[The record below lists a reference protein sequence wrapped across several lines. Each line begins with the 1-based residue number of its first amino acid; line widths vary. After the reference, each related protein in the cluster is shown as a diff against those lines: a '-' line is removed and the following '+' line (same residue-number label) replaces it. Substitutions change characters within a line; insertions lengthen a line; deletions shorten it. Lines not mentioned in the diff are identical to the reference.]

1 MEKFIRLDIKG
12 TWKGTEHQS
21 RTASWFY
28 EEDDRYL
35 ENGISCY
42 YANVNGIEDLFY
54 YWSEHTNLSYKDL
67 KKRQLTVFE
76 GQHSGTGR
84 DMEELAWCEST
95 IKELEAYDWYKSIE
109 KAKEMADI
117 DEDGEYYDNDK
128 DDYFK
133 GLTQEEYEEVILKA
147 TGLK

>member
-12 TWKGTEHQS
+12 TWKGVEHRS
-21 RTASWFY
+21 HFASYEY

-42 YANVNGIEDLFY
+42 YATVNGIEDLFY
-54 YWSEHTNLSYKDL
+54 YWTEHTSLSYEDL
-67 KKRQLTVFE
+67 KNMQLTIFE
-76 GQHSGTGR
+76 GEYSGIGS
-84 DMEELAWCEST
+84 DGEELAWCKST
-95 IKELEAYDWYKSIE
+95 VKEIEAYDWYKAIE

-133 GLTQEEYEEVILKA
+133 GLTQEEYEETILKA